1 MERLMSY
8 IKMRDEW
15 KLLIGW
21 IVIVTLLLL
30 SGCASTSSPAPNDN
44 KKSTPQCCIGQDK
57 HTCGMPGMP
66 DKPEPIKNEI
76 SFNTIIYFE

>member
-30 SGCASTSSPAPNDN
+30 SGCASTSPPAPNE
-44 KKSTPQCCIGQDK
+44 KSTPQCCIGQDK

-66 DKPEPIKNEI
+66 DKPEQERK
-76 SFNTIIYFE
+76 

>member
-1 MERLMSY
+1 
-8 IKMRDEW
+8 MRDEW

-30 SGCASTSSPAPNDN
+30 SGCVSTSPPAPDDN
-44 KKSTPQCCIGQDK
+44 KKNTPQCCRGQET

-66 DKPEPIKNEI
+66 DKPEPIRNETKNNKRI
-76 SFNTIIYFE
+76 

>member
-1 MERLMSY
+1 MSY

-30 SGCASTSSPAPNDN
+30 SGCASTSPPAPNE
-44 KKSTPQCCIGQDK
+44 KSTPQ
-57 HTCGMPGMP
+57 
-66 DKPEPIKNEI
+66 
-76 SFNTIIYFE
+76 Y